1 MTPGAPEELLGALV
15 GVLLASSGG
24 QKTGDS
30 FMLAS
35 SGCQKR
41 GIRSCWP
48 LLVARRHWI
57 CSYVGLFW
65 CCPVFSSLRNYFLG
79 SHFAR
84 FCLLVLL
91 LGCLAGVMVW
101 HPSRILGLSKGGRLS
116 LEILGG
122 VCGPLAIVWHI
133 SRILG
138 LSGGGGG
145 QLSLEILGGV
155 YGPLAI
161 LARSSSSILG
171 C

>member
-1 MTPGAPEELLGALV
+1 MAPEELLVTPGAPEELLGALV

-30 FMLAS
+30 LMLAS

-48 LLVARRHWI
+48 LLVARRHRI

-101 HPSRILGLSKGGRLS
+101 HPSRIHIMLSYIYRRVGYLVRI
-116 LEILGG
+116 ILMKN
-122 VCGPLAIVWHI
+122 VKNI
-133 SRILG
+133 
-138 LSGGGGG
+138 
-145 QLSLEILGGV
+145 
-155 YGPLAI
+155 
-161 LARSSSSILG
+161 G
-171 C
+171 CP